1 MAVTTKP
8 IGQETPAPYTM
19 RRAFVWPE
27 AEGGIAAV
35 GTVLQLTK
43 TQATELLNATKIA
56 PGEPEPSEVAP
67 AETSPAPSEVPEQAE
82 LPVEAPAEPAPTKA
96 KGK

>member
-8 IGQETPAPYTM
+8 TAQETPAPYTV
-19 RRAFVWPE
+19 RRAFVWPD
-27 AEGGIAAV
+27 AEGGIAKP

-43 TQATELLNATKIA
+43 TQASELYAANKIA
-56 PGEPEPSEVAP
+56 PGEPEPVEVAP
-67 AETSPAPSEVPEQAE
+67 ADPAPEVAEVPAQAE
-82 LPVEAPAEPAPTKA
+82 LPVDAPAERAPAKA